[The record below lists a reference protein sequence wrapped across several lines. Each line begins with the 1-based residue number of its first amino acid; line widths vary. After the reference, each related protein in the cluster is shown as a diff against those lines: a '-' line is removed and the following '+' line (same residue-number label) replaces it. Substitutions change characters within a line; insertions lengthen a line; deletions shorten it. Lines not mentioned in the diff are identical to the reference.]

1 MKKKIL
7 VVVDMQNDFI
17 SGSLGSPEAEA
28 IVPYVAEKIRN
39 ADENTYIV
47 FTQDTHEKDYLETQ
61 EGKKLPVKHCI
72 NQTEGWNINSKIL
85 SAYYFNDK
93 CAETELKVSTFI
105 QKPTFGSLELMRILD
120 KIIRNDCYKEE
131 VEIEFVGLCTNICVI
146 NNVMLAKAYFSEI
159 PIVVDARGCAGTTP
173 YGHKCALQAMKDCQ
187 VEVIN
192 EENNATMPEDYNF
205 EVGM

>member
-61 EGKKLPVKHCI
+61 EGKKLPVEHCI
-72 NQTEGWNINSKIL
+72 KDTKGWEINEEIL
-85 SAYYFNDK
+85 SAYYFNDRD
-93 CAETELKVSTFI
+93 AEVSNRFI
-105 QKPTFGSLELMRILD
+105 EKPTFGSIDLMFKLD
-120 KIIRNDCYKEE
+120 NIVKVQHRLNNE
-131 VEIEFVGLCTNICVI
+131 VEIEFVGLCTNICVV
-146 NNVMLAKAYFSEI
+146 NNVMLTKAYFPEI
-159 PIVVDARGCAGTTP
+159 PIVVDARGCAGTTL

-192 EENNATMPEDYNF
+192 ENYERINMPEDYNF

>member
-28 IVPYVAEKIRN
+28 IVPYVTEKIRN
-39 ADENTYIV
+39 ADKNTYIIY
-47 FTQDTHEKDYLETQ
+47 TQDTHKENYLETQ
-61 EGKKLPVKHCI
+61 EGQYLPVKHCI
-72 NQTEGWNINSKIL
+72 KGTLGWEIEKDLNLANWNEIKIP
-85 SAYYFNDK
+85 SARIEK
-93 CAETELKVSTFI
+93 A
-105 QKPTFGSLELMRILD
+105 TFGSITLMEVL
-120 KIIRNDCYKEE
+120 NDIVKVEENKENE

-146 NNVMLAKAYFSEI
+146 SNVMLAKAFLPEV
-159 PIVVDARGCAGTTP
+159 PIIVDAQGCAGTTP
-173 YGHKCALQAMKDCQ
+173 YGHACALQAMKDCQ

-192 EENNATMPEDYNF
+192 ETKDAMVPDDYNF

>member
-17 SGSLGSPEAEA
+17 SGSLGSPEAES

-39 ADENTYIV
+39 ADENTYVI

-61 EGKKLPVKHCI
+61 EGKKLPVKHCV
-72 NQTEGWNINSKIL
+72 NGMEGWHIHTKIL

-93 CAETELKVSTFI
+93 CAETKGSTFVY
-105 QKPTFGSLELMRILD
+105 KPTFGSFELMRALEKLIKYNL
-120 KIIRNDCYKEE
+120 CQEE

-146 NNVMLAKAYFSEI
+146 NNVMLAKAYFPEI

-192 EENNATMPEDYNF
+192 EENNTTMPDDYNF